1 MMIPRFFIH
10 YFYTMTSDDLPEVK
24 LGHGQMSSVSDF
36 VHGYR
41 FFNPYKFHAKM
52 IITRFF
58 LYYYYMVTFDDLIK
72 VKQGQRQM
80 GSISGLI
87 DHSMNKNPCKF
98 HDCTLISTED
108 TLMSFLL
115 KISGMR

>member
-1 MMIPRFFIH
+1 MTSDDLSMVKMGKFHISSISIRVKGYFICNPSNRDTFVTKMMIPRFFIH
-10 YFYTMTSDDLPEVK
+10 YFYMMTSDDLPEVK

-58 LYYYYMVTFDDLIK
+58 SVLLLYGDL
-72 VKQGQRQM
+72 
-80 GSISGLI
+80 
-87 DHSMNKNPCKF
+87 
-98 HDCTLISTED
+98 
-108 TLMSFLL
+108 
-115 KISGMR
+115 

>member
-1 MMIPRFFIH
+1 
-10 YFYTMTSDDLPEVK
+10 MTSDDLAEVK

-80 GSISGLI
+80 GSI
-87 DHSMNKNPCKF
+87 
-98 HDCTLISTED
+98 
-108 TLMSFLL
+108 
-115 KISGMR
+115 